1 MIITAPVT
9 DYIPAS
15 LMTTDGDMVSRRDGQ
30 PAREQPYG
38 YGNVK
43 QSRGAGVNLGNTLLV
58 GVLDTYLKGQGG
70 ASPAIFEALSL
81 RDTGIHIGNDTRTTS
96 GNQVITGV
104 GFQSSAIIMLG
115 IDVVLTLANL
125 SIGFSDGTV
134 NMRISLNYEGL
145 RCGIAYS
152 NCIEILSTGSNY
164 IRGVINTIAADGF
177 TITWSQLGTT
187 ETNYIYICL
196 P

>member
-1 MIITAPVT
+1 MNITAPIT

-70 ASPAIFEALSL
+70 ATPAIFQALAL
-81 RDTGIHIGNDTRTTS
+81 RDTGTFMGDSSVNAGGDE
-96 GNQVITGV
+96 VIVGV
-104 GFQSSAIIMLG
+104 GFQPSIVFFFAIDQTVVNMNYSWGADNGVIAMCVTQQSNATVSGRRVDKSIFISRGGGNDLRAEISAIG
-115 IDVVLTLANL
+115 
-125 SIGFSDGTV
+125 
-134 NMRISLNYEGL
+134 
-145 RCGIAYS
+145 
-152 NCIEILSTGSNY
+152 
-164 IRGVINTIAADGF
+164 ADGF
-177 TITWSQLGTT
+177 TITWTLAGACAVD
-187 ETNYIYICL
+187 YIYICL

>member
-15 LMTTDGDMVSRRDGQ
+15 LLTTQGDMLVRG
-30 PAREQPYG
+30 PAIPQRLE
-38 YGNVK
+38 K
-43 QSRGAGVNLGNTLLV
+43 IAGVNNLINRTGV
-58 GVLDTYLKGQGG
+58 GIPEWLQISSGLDLYYKGSG
-70 ASPAIFEALSL
+70 AGLIPLFSPLAL

-164 IRGVINTIAADGF
+164 IRGVINTIGADGF

>member
-1 MIITAPVT
+1 MQLIAPVT

-70 ASPAIFEALSL
+70 ASPAIFQALAL
-81 RDTGIHIGNDTRTTS
+81 RDTGIFINADTRNSS
-96 GNQVITGV
+96 GNEVISGV
-104 GFQSSAIIMLG
+104 GFQPSMVIAFATESTSTERNYSL
-115 IDVVLTLANL
+115 
-125 SIGFSDGTV
+125 GFSNNV
-134 NMRISLNYEGL
+134 NPGRTFYQ
-145 RCGIAYS
+145 YD
-152 NCIEILSTGSNY
+152 TGSNMAITTSLVY
-164 IRGVINTIAADGF
+164 VRRTAGNLLFAVVASFDADGF
-177 TITWSQLGTT
+177 TIDWTLTGAMTVDWFYL
-187 ETNYIYICL
+187 CL